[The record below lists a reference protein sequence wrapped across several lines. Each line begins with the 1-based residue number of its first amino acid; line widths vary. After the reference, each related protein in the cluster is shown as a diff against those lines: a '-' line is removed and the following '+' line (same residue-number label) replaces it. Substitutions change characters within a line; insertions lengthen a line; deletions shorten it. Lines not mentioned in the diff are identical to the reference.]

1 MQIKRYEALSVKEAV
16 RKIKVDLGPDAIMLS
31 TRSLKGKVEVF
42 AARDDPGLG
51 IKTGLGIE
59 KGGMMESDMFALFK
73 TEIDQLKTLI
83 MDSREEKD
91 IRAELTGL
99 KETLNDLFDVLG
111 AQKNRGISPH
121 LSKVYC
127 HLISGG
133 ISKQRTFKLM
143 EELKNAC
150 SAEELKSYHNT
161 LKIAENIIKQSI
173 SASYK
178 GMEKKE
184 RYHNSLK
191 RIVAFVGPAG
201 SGKTTTLAKLAARYL
216 LKDRLN
222 VALVTTDTYR
232 IGAAEQLKIYAEIM
246 DIPIG
251 VASEKE
257 EFKRILNRFADRDIV
272 LVDTPGK
279 SRNDENYLPELKDFF
294 DTGLPV
300 ETNLVLSVTTN
311 QENMIDAAARF
322 GITGYNNMIFTKIDD
337 ADSFGSIYNVIDHV
351 GKPVFYI
358 ANGQNV
364 PRDLKKMDPAK
375 LARLIVGRGK
385 DC

>member
-1 MQIKRYEALSVKEAV
+1 MQIKRYEALSVNEAV
-16 RKIKVDLGPDAIMLS
+16 RKIKADLGPDAIVLS

-91 IRAELTGL
+91 IRAELTEL
-99 KETLNDLFDVLG
+99 KETLNDLFDALG
-111 AQKNRGISPH
+111 VQKNRGISPH

-133 ISKQRTFKLM
+133 ISKPRTFQLM

-150 SAEELKSYHNT
+150 STEELKSYHNT
-161 LKIAENIIKQSI
+161 LKVVENIIKQSI
-173 SASYK
+173 SACYK

-201 SGKTTTLAKLAARYL
+201 SGRA
-216 LKDRLN
+216 
-222 VALVTTDTYR
+222 
-232 IGAAEQLKIYAEIM
+232 G
-246 DIPIG
+246 
-251 VASEKE
+251 
-257 EFKRILNRFADRDIV
+257 
-272 LVDTPGK
+272 
-279 SRNDENYLPELKDFF
+279 
-294 DTGLPV
+294 TGLPDGLPRPQPHRHAGRHLRCLGAGYPKHALPLRRSPDIRRRP
-300 ETNLVLSVTTN
+300 EE
-311 QENMIDAAARF
+311 QEGLRYRLDPTHRSGEEDAR
-322 GITGYNNMIFTKIDD
+322 
-337 ADSFGSIYNVIDHV
+337 
-351 GKPVFYI
+351 
-358 ANGQNV
+358 
-364 PRDLKKMDPAK
+364 
-375 LARLIVGRGK
+375 
-385 DC
+385 